1 MAQSEVNRAWTA
13 QPEESVSVGEQR
25 ALNAAL
31 QNLRTDVQRVY
42 ADLKGV
48 SHEALPEI
56 RERLRA
62 TLDQAE
68 AKLHRVKGNTETYI
82 SANPL
87 RAVTIAGM
95 AGILLGLLLARR

>member
-1 MAQSEVNRAWTA
+1 MAQSEVSRAWAA
-13 QPEESVSVGEQR
+13 QPEDNATVGEQR
-25 ALNAAL
+25 ALTLAL

-62 TLDQAE
+62 TLEQAE
-68 AKLHRVKGNTETYI
+68 AELHRVKGNTESYI
-82 SANPL
+82 SENPL
-87 RAVTIAGM
+87 RAVTISGA